1 MGQVKTINLL
11 PDGDNITVT
20 RENRIQYIY
29 LTAHYKLNL
38 KIHRQCAAF
47 IAGLK
52 EIVELSWL
60 EMFNQQELQ
69 ILIGGASVQ
78 INVKD
83 MKLNTVYDSTY
94 SPEHETIQFFW
105 EVVEQEFS
113 NSDRQ
118 KLVKFI
124 TSCPRPP
131 LLGFK
136 ELRPSMCIRM
146 AENDLSRLP
155 TASTCVNLL
164 KLPAYNSKELLKE
177 KLLYAINAG
186 GGFGLS

>member
-1 MGQVKTINLL
+1 VKTIDLL
-11 PDGDNITVT
+11 PNGCDIMVT

-52 EIVELSWL
+52 EIVDLSWL
-60 EMFNQQELQ
+60 EMFNHQELQ
-69 ILIGGASVQ
+69 ILIGGASMQ
-78 INVKD
+78 IDVKD
-83 MKLNTVYDSTY
+83 MKLNTVYDSLF
-94 SPEHETIQFFW
+94 SPEHPTILYFW
-105 EVVEQEFS
+105 EVVEHEL
-113 NSDRQ
+113 NNADRQ

-146 AENDLSRLP
+146 AGDDQSRLP

-164 KLPAYNSKELLKE
+164 KLPAYKTKELLEE